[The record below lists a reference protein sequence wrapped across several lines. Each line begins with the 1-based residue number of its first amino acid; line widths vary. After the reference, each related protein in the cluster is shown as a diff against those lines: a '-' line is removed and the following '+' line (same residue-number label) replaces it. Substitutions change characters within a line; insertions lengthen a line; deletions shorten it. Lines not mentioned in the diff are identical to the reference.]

1 MNHELVPPNCHRRN
15 MAEQAIQTFKNHFVS
30 ILSGVDDRF
39 PLSLWCYLVRP
50 AELTVNLLCQ
60 SNVVPKISAYAHV
73 HGQHDYMKQPFTPLG
88 CSVMAHVKPKNRRTW
103 DVHGEV
109 GYSIGTA
116 MEHHRCFNVYIVKT
130 RATMVSDLVFFK
142 HQYITN
148 PQITPE
154 TLVMKAA
161 AELTSAL
168 KGTVSQDA
176 ETADA
181 LAKVSD
187 LFQKIA
193 ASKADRAKA
202 KEQRNQLRTHQSSCQ
217 AVPIP
222 RVENEPPA
230 RQAVPMPRVQATPT
244 VDDCCVVGGGR
255 RLQTVE
261 SRSAPTQDLVSSR
274 PTQISVSPQSRI
286 SLPFPSARP
295 DYISQDDDKDQPR
308 GYNTRS

>member
-1 MNHELVPPNCHRRN
+1 VVSTTGSPYLCGVILSDPPNLL
-15 MAEQAIQTFKNHFVS
+15 S
-30 ILSGVDDRF
+30 ICF
-39 PLSLWCYLVRP
+39 AKTTW
-50 AELTVNLLCQ
+50 
-60 SNVVPKISAYAHV
+60 PKISAYAHV
-73 HGQHDYMKQPFTPLG
+73 HRQHDYMKRLFAPLG
-88 CSVMAHVKPKNRRTW
+88 CLVMAHVKPKNRRTW

-109 GYSIGTA
+109 GYSIGTS
-116 MEHHRCFNVYIVKT
+116 MEHNRCFNVYIVKT
-130 RATMVSDLVFFK
+130 RATRISDSVFFK

-154 TLVMKAA
+154 TLVMKVA

-193 ASKADRAKA
+193 ASKADRANA
-202 KEQRNQLRTHQSSCQ
+202 KEQRNQHRTHPSSRR

-230 RQAVPMPRVQATPT
+230 RQAIPIPRVQATPT
-244 VDDCCVVGGGR
+244 VDDCCIVGGGSG
-255 RLQTVE
+255 LQIVE
-261 SRSAPTQDLVSSR
+261 CRTRIRENTGPPARGQITSCKMTTKISRVDT
-274 PTQISVSPQSRI
+274 THG
-286 SLPFPSARP
+286 
-295 DYISQDDDKDQPR
+295 PR
-308 GYNTRS
+308 